1 MPLGD
6 NEIIMQTNIIVADD
20 HPLFRSA
27 LTTSLQQ
34 VLDQPKFIE
43 AEDLNSL
50 QRAVESHSDVDLV
63 LLDLHMPG
71 SEGFSALV
79 FLVAHFPDIPVVVV
93 SAHDDVDI
101 IRRAMNHGAS
111 GFLSKSSN
119 AQDMANAVN
128 TVMSGGIYLKDPL
141 PPEQQKNE
149 EEMKTAHGLS
159 ALTPQQF
166 RVAVMVGQGLLNK
179 QIAYELGVTEAT
191 IKAHMTEIFRKLG
204 VPSRTKVALAIGH
217 LGVTLSD
224 SSEEFK

>member
-1 MPLGD
+1 MT
-6 NEIIMQTNIIVADD
+6 TNIIVADD

-34 VLDQPKFIE
+34 VLNGPNFIE

-50 QRAVESHSDVDLV
+50 QNAVESHTDADLI

-71 SEGFSALV
+71 SEGFSALI
-79 FLVAHFPDIPVVVV
+79 FLVAHYPDIPVIIV
-93 SAHDDVDI
+93 SAHDDTEI
-101 IRRAMNHGAS
+101 IRRAMKHGAS
-111 GFLSKSSN
+111 GFLSKSST
-119 AQDMANAVN
+119 AQDMADAVN
-128 TVMSGGIYLKDPL
+128 TVMAGGIYLKEAL
-141 PPEQQKNE
+141 PDAPKQHDE
-149 EEMKTAHGLS
+149 EVEAAKGLS

-204 VPSRTKVALAIGH
+204 VPSRTKVALAIGQ
-217 LGVTLSD
+217 LAVQSSD
-224 SSEEFK
+224 NDYEFKSS

>member
-6 NEIIMQTNIIVADD
+6 NEIIMLTNIIVADD

-34 VLDQPKFIE
+34 VLDLPNFIE
-43 AEDLNSL
+43 AEDLNTL
-50 QRAVESHSDVDLV
+50 QKAVESHPDTDLI

-79 FLVAHFPDIPVVVV
+79 FLVSHFPDIPVIIV
-93 SAHDDVDI
+93 SAHDDVEI

-111 GFLSKSSN
+111 GFLSKSST
-119 AQDMANAVN
+119 AQDMADAVN
-128 TVMSGGIYLKDPL
+128 TVIAGGIYLKEPL
-141 PPEQQKNE
+141 PAIHENNE
-149 EEMKTAHGLS
+149 EEMQAASGLA

-179 QIAYELGVTEAT
+179 QIAFELGVTEAT

-204 VPSRTKVALAIGH
+204 VPSRTKVALAIGQ
-217 LGVTLSD
+217 LGVLTSD
-224 SSEEFK
+224 SDEEFR

>member
-1 MPLGD
+1 MT
-6 NEIIMQTNIIVADD
+6 TNIIVADD

-34 VLDQPKFIE
+34 VLDAPIFIE

-50 QRAVESHSDVDLV
+50 QKAVEQHSDADLI

-71 SEGFSALV
+71 SEGFSALI
-79 FLVAHFPDIPVVVV
+79 FLVAHYQDIPVVVV
-93 SAHDDVDI
+93 SAHDDVEI
-101 IRRAMNHGAS
+101 IRRAMKHGAS

-119 AQDMANAVN
+119 AQDMADAVN
-128 TVMSGGIYLKDPL
+128 TVMAGGIYLKEPL
-141 PPEQQKNE
+141 PSVPNKRDE
-149 EEMKTAHGLS
+149 ELETAKGLS

-204 VPSRTKVALAIGH
+204 VPSRTKVALAMGQ
-217 LGVTLSD
+217 LGVH
-224 SSEEFK
+224 SSESDQEFK

>member
-1 MPLGD
+1 MT
-6 NEIIMQTNIIVADD
+6 MNIIVADD

-27 LTTSLQQ
+27 LTTSLQK
-34 VLDQPKFIE
+34 LMETPTFTE
-43 AEDLNSL
+43 AEDFTSL
-50 QRAVESHSDVDLV
+50 QTAVETHSDTDLI

-79 FLVAHFPDIPVVVV
+79 FLVAHYPDIPVIIV
-93 SAHDDVDI
+93 SAHDDVEI

-119 AQDMANAVN
+119 AQDMADAVN
-128 TVMSGGIYLKDPL
+128 TVLSGGIYLKNPL
-141 PPEQQKNE
+141 PEVAGKYVE
-149 EEMKTAHGLS
+149 ELETAKGLS
-159 ALTPQQF
+159 SLTPQQF

-204 VPSRTKVALAIGH
+204 VPSRTKVALAMGQ
-217 LGVTLSD
+217 LKVSTD
-224 SSEEFK
+224 SIDITG